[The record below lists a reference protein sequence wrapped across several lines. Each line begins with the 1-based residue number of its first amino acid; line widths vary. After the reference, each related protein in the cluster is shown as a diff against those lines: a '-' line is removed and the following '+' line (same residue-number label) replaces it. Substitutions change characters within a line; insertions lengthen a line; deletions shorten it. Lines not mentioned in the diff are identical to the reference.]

1 MLRVGIILNFN
12 KNSWR
17 GGYEYIKNLIK
28 CLSLLKNKKIK
39 FVIIIGKNTN
49 INHLKDLNCANFLRT
64 KLVNQSFINRVFHKV
79 LLFIFGKN
87 IFLDNYLISKKIKI
101 LSHFYYTGHNSKI
114 KSIYWIPDFQ
124 EINTNYLSIKQ
135 KMLRYI
141 NLNLCTKNSTK
152 ILLSSKTVQNDLGKL
167 NTIGYKKS
175 KVIKPHFFIDKNSK
189 FLSIKE
195 LKKKYNFEKNY
206 FFLPNQYWVHKNH
219 ILILKTLKE
228 IKHEYKKEILV
239 LSTGIFYDYRHP
251 RHNRFIKEYIYK
263 NNLEINYKILGVVPF
278 KDLVSLMYNSIGVLN
293 PSKSEGWS
301 STVEQAKSMGKMIL
315 LSNLKVHREQNPMR
329 SFYFNPNSTNKLK
342 KKMIKLDNEFNLTNE
357 RKLIKKKMKN
367 NILNAKKFANNYQ
380 DMILETL

>member
-49 INHLKDLNCANFLRT
+49 INHLKDLDCANFLRT
-64 KLVNQSFINRVFHKV
+64 KLVNHSFINRVFHKV

-141 NLNLCTKNSTK
+141 NLNLCTKNSAK

-329 SFYFNPNSTNKLK
+329 SFYFDPNSTNKLK